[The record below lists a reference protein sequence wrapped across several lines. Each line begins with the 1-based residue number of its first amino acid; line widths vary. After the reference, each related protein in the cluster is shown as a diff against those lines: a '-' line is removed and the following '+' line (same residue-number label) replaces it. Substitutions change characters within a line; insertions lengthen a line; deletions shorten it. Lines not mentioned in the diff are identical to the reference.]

1 MGFVLALAALH
12 GRAALADF
20 TDSALKDPV
29 TRAFHDKVK
38 MVLDPVVDGAY
49 PKRWLGHVAAITK
62 DGRKLEG
69 RVSSPKGDPD
79 NTLTR
84 PEIEDKA
91 VRLAGYSGGAGESE
105 MGQIIQRVWRLRD
118 EADAR
123 DFLRC

>member
-20 TDSALKDPV
+20 TEAALKDKD

-49 PKRWLGHVAAITK
+49 PKRWLGHVTAITN

-69 RVSSPKGDPD
+69 KVSSPKGDPD
-79 NTLTR
+79 NTLSR
-84 PEIEDKA
+84 PEVEDKA
-91 VRLAGYSGGAGESE
+91 VRLAGYNGGAGESE
-105 MGQIIQRVWRLRD
+105 MGRVIQRVWRLRD
-118 EADAR
+118 EPTVR
-123 DFLRC
+123 DFL